1 MNALYK
7 KMHWEIYAKLFSLL
21 LTDNGSEFSNPLA
34 IETEEVTGTTRS
46 KMIYCDPSSPYK

>member
-1 MNALYK
+1 
-7 KMHWEIYAKLFSLL
+7 MHWEIYAKLFSLL